1 MVYVKMELACLIICI
16 FLALRYHAAMHVNNT
31 QHKTF
36 TLSMHMVNLN
46 LLVNIL
52 SVMLV
57 KNLDNIPSFITDMF
71 CKLYNISLLC
81 ALYVLYL
88 HVKFIVNKQHMERD
102 TVGIINQIIFCGVI
116 LIGFFMPIRYTETQY
131 GYYPA
136 GPVEIYGHAGSML
149 LVCFTFALIVMR
161 WKILDIRIKGTIS
174 VAYIAVFGSLIVQRM
189 LDRSGISALGL
200 TIAIIAFNITIEN
213 PDLILLRQMEMEKR
227 RAEIERQRA
236 EAANA
241 SKSKFVAIVS
251 HEIRTPMNVVLGMAE
266 MLIDK
271 ETDETKLRYL
281 RNIKSSA
288 DSLVIIVNDILDRSK
303 IEAGK
308 MEIINKPYNLS
319 NELENVRMIV
329 ENRVQSKPIDILT
342 ECDSRLPDM
351 LVGDSVRIRQIL
363 INLMNNAVKFTER
376 GHVKLT
382 IEIITESEKGYMLKF
397 TVSDTGMGIK
407 HEDMAK
413 LFSAFSQVDQQKNH
427 GKEGTGLGLTIS
439 SDLVKLMGG
448 KLQVSSEY
456 GKGTEFF
463 FTIYQGKADDTAEEN
478 FESAKLEK
486 LKGKRVLLVDD
497 TELNLEIEKE
507 ILEMFEINVE
517 TADSGTQALYILDH
531 KQNFDMI
538 FTDYYMPEM
547 NGTELTMNIRERD
560 GDFFKN
566 IPVIAITGD
575 TSDETK
581 QDFKLSGI
589 TDYIEKPVDIGKLK
603 DIALKYSK

>member
-1 MVYVKMELACLIICI
+1 MTLA
-16 FLALRYHAAMHVNNT
+16 F
-31 QHKTF
+31 
-36 TLSMHMVNLN
+36 
-46 LLVNIL
+46 
-52 SVMLV
+52 
-57 KNLDNIPSFITDMF
+57 
-71 CKLYNISLLC
+71 
-81 ALYVLYL
+81 
-88 HVKFIVNKQHMERD
+88 
-102 TVGIINQIIFCGVI
+102 
-116 LIGFFMPIRYTETQY
+116 
-131 GYYPA
+131 
-136 GPVEIYGHAGSML
+136 
-149 LVCFTFALIVMR
+149 
-161 WKILDIRIKGTIS
+161 
-174 VAYIAVFGSLIVQRM
+174 
-189 LDRSGISALGL
+189 
-200 TIAIIAFNITIEN
+200 
-213 PDLILLRQMEMEKR
+213 
-227 RAEIERQRA
+227 
-236 EAANA
+236 
-241 SKSKFVAIVS
+241 
-251 HEIRTPMNVVLGMAE
+251 
-266 MLIDK
+266 
-271 ETDETKLRYL
+271 
-281 RNIKSSA
+281 
-288 DSLVIIVNDILDRSK
+288 DIL
-303 IEAGK
+303 A
-308 MEIINKPYNLS
+308 
-319 NELENVRMIV
+319 
-329 ENRVQSKPIDILT
+329 
-342 ECDSRLPDM
+342 
-351 LVGDSVRIRQIL
+351 
-363 INLMNNAVKFTER
+363 AF
-376 GHVKLT
+376 
-382 IEIITESEKGYMLKF
+382 MLKF

>member
-16 FLALRYHAAMHVNNT
+16 FLALRYHAAMHVKNT

-36 TLSMHMVNLN
+36 TISMHMVNLN
-46 LLVNIL
+46 LILNIL
-52 SVMLV
+52 STMLV
-57 KNLDNIPSFITDMF
+57 KNLDNVPTLITDTF
-71 CKLYNISLLC
+71 CKLYAVSLLC
-81 ALYVLYL
+81 TLYVLYL
-88 HVKFIVNKQHMERD
+88 HVKFIVSKNRIERD
-102 TVGIINQIIFCGVI
+102 TVGIINQIIFGGVI
-116 LIGFFMPIRYTETQY
+116 LIGFFMPIRYTESEF
-131 GYYPA
+131 GFFPA
-136 GPVEIYGHAGSML
+136 GPSELYGHVGSML

-161 WKILDIRIKGTIS
+161 WKDLDIRIKGTIS
-174 VAYIAVFGSLIVQRM
+174 VAYIAVMASLIVQRI
-189 LDRSGISALGL
+189 LDRSSVASLGL
-200 TIAIIAFNITIEN
+200 TIAIIAFNVTIEN
-213 PDLILLRQMEMEKR
+213 PDLLLLRQMEMEKR
-227 RAEIERQRA
+227 KAEIERQRA

-241 SKSKFVAIVS
+241 SKTKFVAVVS

-281 RNIKSSA
+281 KNIKSSA

-329 ENRVQSKPIDILT
+329 ENRVQSKPIDILAD
-342 ECDSRLPDM
+342 CDSRLPDV

-363 INLMNNAVKFTER
+363 INLMNNAVKFTEK

-382 IEIITESEKGYMLKF
+382 IEIISETEAGYMLKF
-397 TVSDTGMGIK
+397 TVSDTGMGIR

-413 LFSAFSQVDQQKNH
+413 LFSEFSQVDQQKNH

-456 GKGTEFF
+456 GKGTDFF
-463 FTIYQGKADDTAEEN
+463 FTIHQGKADILTEESSETAM
-478 FESAKLEK
+478 LEK
-486 LKGKRVLLVDD
+486 LKGKRVLLIDD

-517 TADSGTQALYILDH
+517 TASSGTQALYILDH
-531 KQNFDMI
+531 KQNFDII

-547 NGTELTMNIRERD
+547 NGTELTMNIRAKD
-560 GDFFKN
+560 GDYFRKV
-566 IPVIAITGD
+566 PVIAITGD
-575 TSDETK
+575 TSEETK
-581 QDFKLSGI
+581 LEFESSGV